1 MLVSLDLAFQSLSI
15 MVTLFLRAESYVVGV
30 LKEDERRYQSI
41 SFAFSF
47 ISFNELSKLV
57 FFY

>member
-1 MLVSLDLAFQSLSI
+1 MLVSLDLAFHSLS
-15 MVTLFLRAESYVVGV
+15 MMATLFLRAESYVVGV
-30 LKEDERRYQSI
+30 LKEDESRYQSI

-47 ISFNELSKLV
+47 ISFNELSNLV